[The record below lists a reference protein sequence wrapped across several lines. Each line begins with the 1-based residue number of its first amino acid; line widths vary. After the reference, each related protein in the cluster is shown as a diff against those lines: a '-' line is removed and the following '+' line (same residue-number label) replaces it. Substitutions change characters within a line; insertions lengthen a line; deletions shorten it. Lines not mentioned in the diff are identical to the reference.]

1 MHVLCFIISRSSA
14 KCTLALP
21 SLRFKETDEA
31 GSENTSSYSWILIL
45 GQCLESL
52 GNDQLISLIR
62 HTDKFLHELF
72 LILTIYEPAA
82 EWNKLVKTR

>member
-21 SLRFKETDEA
+21 SLRFMATDEA

-52 GNDQLISLIR
+52 GND
-62 HTDKFLHELF
+62 
-72 LILTIYEPAA
+72 
-82 EWNKLVKTR
+82 